1 MKSYMKYAKEVLNI
15 DIFYITVLT
24 KNQIK
29 EFLYGIINS
38 IAVITDSY
46 HGTVFSII
54 FKKPFVSFIN
64 NFNDHSRFNSLDEIF
79 NIKNRIFDSYTMP
92 PISLLT
98 QNLTLDDTK
107 LMSLKKESIDY
118 LKKNLN
124 LK

>member
-1 MKSYMKYAKEVLNI
+1 M
-15 DIFYITVLT
+15 
-24 KNQIK
+24 
-29 EFLYGIINS
+29 
-38 IAVITDSY
+38 ITDSY

-64 NFNDHSRFNSLDEIF
+64 NFNDQSRFNSLDEIF
-79 NIKNRIFDSYTMP
+79 NIKNRIIDDHTKP

-107 LMSLKKESIDY
+107 LISLKKESIDY

>member
-1 MKSYMKYAKEVLNI
+1 M
-15 DIFYITVLT
+15 
-24 KNQIK
+24 
-29 EFLYGIINS
+29 
-38 IAVITDSY
+38 ITDSY

>member
-1 MKSYMKYAKEVLNI
+1 
-15 DIFYITVLT
+15 
-24 KNQIK
+24 
-29 EFLYGIINS
+29 
-38 IAVITDSY
+38 
-46 HGTVFSII
+46 
-54 FKKPFVSFIN
+54 
-64 NFNDHSRFNSLDEIF
+64 
-79 NIKNRIFDSYTMP
+79 MP

>member
-1 MKSYMKYAKEVLNI
+1 MKSYMKYAKEVLNV

-24 KNQIK
+24 KNQIQ

-79 NIKNRIFDSYTMP
+79 NIKNRIFDSHTMP